1 MCKYMQIYANICKY
15 VQICENMCR
24 HNIADSVTSI
34 SCGLAMTMVGL
45 FSKVCLINPLIMNH
59 DSLYILFMFSVLPV
73 FAESF
78 ESRFH
83 FWVILLINDDYDYTL
98 WAMPK

>member
-1 MCKYMQIYANICKY
+1 MCA
-15 VQICENMCR
+15 NMCR

-59 DSLYILFMFSVLPV
+59 DSLYILFMFSMLNPMKVD
-73 FAESF
+73 FIF
-78 ESRFH
+78 G
-83 FWVILLINDDYDYTL
+83 
-98 WAMPK
+98 